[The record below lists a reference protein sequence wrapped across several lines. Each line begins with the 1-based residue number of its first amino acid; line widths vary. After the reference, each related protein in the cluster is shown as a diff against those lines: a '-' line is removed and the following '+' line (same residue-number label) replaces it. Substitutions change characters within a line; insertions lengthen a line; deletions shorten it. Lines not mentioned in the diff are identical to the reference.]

1 MPVILP
7 TQETEIR
14 RIMVPAS
21 PAREKVHESLSLKPF
36 TNIGLVEWLKMK
48 ALSSNPSSAKNKK
61 PE

>member
-1 MPVILP
+1 
-7 TQETEIR
+7 
-14 RIMVPAS
+14 MVPAS
-21 PAREKVHESLSLKPF
+21 PAREIVHESLSLKPF